1 MEECTSQTIN
11 YYDAYTLYEKITL
24 KTDIF
29 FVLILYNRH
38 GGDAVKSY

>member
-24 KTDIF
+24 ITFDS
-29 FVLILYNRH
+29 LQ
-38 GGDAVKSY
+38 